1 MNNTALSSLAES
13 VWSMPT
19 ASQGSMFNRLDPKNM
34 FNRLP
39 DEIVVHIC
47 CYLDCYSLLKF
58 GRCRCTIY
66 IMLQIYLSQFSILT
80 RTSWLNCAL
89 RGDDAKKGKEC
100 AESAGI
106 VQTVQRREYWMVLG
120 GTGSI
125 QGDTG

>member
-1 MNNTALSSLAES
+1 MNNTALSSPAES

-58 GRCRCTIY
+58 GRCRPQY
-66 IMLQIYLSQFSILT
+66 IMLQIYLTQFSTIT
-80 RTSWLNCAL
+80 RTSWLNRAL
-89 RGDDAKKGKEC
+89 
-100 AESAGI
+100 
-106 VQTVQRREYWMVLG
+106 
-120 GTGSI
+120 
-125 QGDTG
+125 